1 MTCFNNSNEADLY
14 TRRTLTLD
22 TEDRVFTFPEDPT
35 KSDLPS
41 GALRIRSYFRPFDE
55 IIARGKSGEKCATM
69 PELMNWIL
77 KQLHE
82 SEEEYPW
89 LLAYGQMI
97 HLFRE
102 KDFVHKN
109 GRYIDDDMD
118 TWALPETI
126 LWIIEHEE
134 ELFEKFGWTMR
145 LFGPS
150 PNVITFLQII
160 ASCGHDPATSKGKV
174 TDSEEPAIEL
184 YPLIPA
190 LDDDSVLIDAWQ
202 GTHFPRDWV
211 LPAQNY
217 TFKSTVLEDEITLE
231 LAANYDAIL
240 ECLYGDWSVQS
251 NKHAGVRKVCGGE
264 TATE

>member
-1 MTCFNNSNEADLY
+1 M
-14 TRRTLTLD
+14 RRTSEEQGAHNED
-22 TEDRVFTFPEDPT
+22 TEDRFFTFPEDPT
-35 KSDLPS
+35 KYNLAD
-41 GALRIRSYFRPFDE
+41 AVRSTSYLRPFDE

-77 KQLHE
+77 KQFHE

-102 KDFVHKN
+102 KDFVNKN
-109 GRYIDDDMD
+109 RRYIDDDMD

-126 LWIIEHEE
+126 LWIIEHEQ
-134 ELFEKFGWTMR
+134 ELFEKFGWTMK
-145 LFGPS
+145 LYGPS
-150 PNVITFLQII
+150 PNVITFIQMM
-160 ASCGHDPATSKGKV
+160 ASCGHKPANTITKVHDSK
-174 TDSEEPAIEL
+174 EPAIEL

-217 TFKSTVLEDEITLE
+217 TFKSIVLEDEITLE
-231 LAANYDAIL
+231 LPANHDAIL
-240 ECLYGDWSVQS
+240 ECMYGDWSVSS
-251 NKHAGVRKVCGGE
+251 NEHAPKRKVCGGD